1 MIVTLADIRA
11 IGYCNSGAR
20 LWFARHGLDWA
31 AFVRQGVAEET
42 LAATGDAMAAAA
54 IAQARKRIEA
64 EA

>member
-11 IGYCNSGAR
+11 IGYCNNGAR